1 MGIKSMSIRHRDEAL
16 TPKVISMLAVAA
28 DGLQK
33 KTNRRAKKIF
43 LRRKVAVK
51 AKELGLVVGE

>member
-1 MGIKSMSIRHRDEAL
+1 MAVKSISIRHRDEVL
-16 TPKVISMLAVAA
+16 TPKLNSTSPAAA

-43 LRRKVAVK
+43 KTRKVAVK